1 MSEAAGTEAKAK
13 IYSRKTCREIITKTV
28 CGTAQKSFKYIRYI
42 DLPRACVPNQ
52 IMGCSV
58 IGLRLQKPEVE
69 ESSTGVNSLRAKG
82 HCQIHMW
89 YIREHGRETSVLQYP
104 FNFDELLPLDN
115 FSYPSTDNLEVR
127 IVTGKKPL
135 VSASAMMEKGR
146 IKLDIELR
154 IRAELISET
163 KLCVKVMQRPR

>member
-1 MSEAAGTEAKAK
+1 MSEAAGTEAKA
-13 IYSRKTCREIITKTV
+13 ITCSRNTCREIFTKTV

-42 DLPRACVPNQ
+42 DLPRVCVPNQ

-69 ESSTGVNSLRAKG
+69 ESGTGVNSLRAKG

-89 YIREHGRETSVLQYP
+89 YIREHGKETSVLQYP

-115 FSYPSTDNLEVR
+115 FNCPNTGNLEVR
-127 IVTGKKPL
+127 IITGKKPL
-135 VSASAMMEKGR
+135 VSASAMIENDR

-154 IRAELISET
+154 ICAELISET
-163 KLCVKVMQRPR
+163 KLCVKVVPRP